1 MLDQFF
7 EGWNIPMLLSMV
19 IFTIIGYKGYQ
30 KTKSRPMMTC
40 LPGIYTSL
48 GLLGTFVSICG
59 SLNDLPEKFEIKDI
73 IAGLIP
79 AFTTSIWGLFGAM
92 VVTIWTKYKFAKE
105 EANENHQLHNRTPE
119 EYIQDI
125 AFNTRILIDRQ
136 KVQEEKFNEYSE
148 KLNESIANQSEILK
162 EFINNFVNRMDDI
175 FNQMRGAIQQ
185 QVKDFGNEQFTQTK
199 EVITNIN
206 QELSDTSKQLIESQ
220 QESVK
225 NMMNDTNTKISDIT
239 TTVASS
245 LSKLTN
251 EMSTVL
257 NNLSTQQ
264 DTRLNTIVTN
274 YDAFAAKMNDQLKAG
289 YEEVTQHNVDSLQQ
303 MVDLRDAYQ
312 ETSKEMVKAAT
323 DMNEKTTAN
332 LRDAM
337 AGFVSDLQ
345 TTVSSQCTTLSDAI
359 KQNVES
365 LDKSYQFIKSLMAEI
380 RQNYDQ
386 SVIAYGDAVSVAH
399 RTNESSEKMIKET
412 NKSLGAV
419 EETNKKIDEVMQVL
433 TDRKENLEQ
442 LTKQI
447 NSIGATIEQL
457 QKLESTLNKIA
468 NHG

>member
-1 MLDQFF
+1 
-7 EGWNIPMLLSMV
+7 MV
-19 IFTIIGYKGYQ
+19 T
-30 KTKSRPMMTC
+30 P
-40 LPGIYTSL
+40 
-48 GLLGTFVSICG
+48 
-59 SLNDLPEKFEIKDI
+59 
-73 IAGLIP
+73 
-79 AFTTSIWGLFGAM
+79 
-92 VVTIWTKYKFAKE
+92 WTKYKFAKE
-105 EANENHQLHNRTPE
+105 EANENLRMQNITPE
-119 EYIQDI
+119 EYIRDI
-125 AFNTRILIDRQ
+125 AINTRILIDRQ
-136 KVQEEKFNEYSE
+136 KVQEEKFNEYSG

-239 TTVASS
+239 TTVANS
-245 LSKLTN
+245 LSKLTS
-251 EMSTVL
+251 EMSTML

-264 DTRLNTIVTN
+264 NDRLNTIVTN

-289 YEEVTQHNVDSLQQ
+289 YEEVTQHSVNSLQQ

-323 DMNEKTTAN
+323 DMNEKTTTD
-332 LRDAM
+332 LRESM
-337 AGFVSDLQ
+337 KGFVSDLQ
-345 TTVSSQCTTLSDAI
+345 TTVSTQCTTLSDAI